1 MWIQIF
7 PLINKYYQQNPLSVI
22 NIIIS
27 QALAT
32 VDKALSME
40 PDNARLL
47 KLKGDIL
54 KDLQN
59 MPVAEKV
66 TWIACWPTNYLDIH
80 LL

>member
-1 MWIQIF
+1 MHIF

-22 NIIIS
+22 NIIMS

-66 TWIACWPTNYLDIH
+66 I
-80 LL
+80 